1 MRTGAAEARVLLP
14 GYGSATFRRLSA
26 TSVALLRRMYQ
37 EWPELQ
43 RRYRAAAGE
52 LTSVNRWTEAFETWG
67 SHRV

>member
-1 MRTGAAEARVLLP
+1 
-14 GYGSATFRRLSA
+14 
-26 TSVALLRRMYQ
+26 MYQ

-52 LTSVNRWTEAFETWG
+52 LTSVDRWTEAFETWG